1 MLEQVIYL
9 LVGAVLAMAG
19 GFLQSW
25 YSNKKE
31 RDNHLLNKREDAYL
45 AYIDAL
51 LELSETDCGSID
63 FKAYMPKYN
72 KVKAQLLLYSNNNFR
87 NQIKEYDSCLY
98 ECFNANFNVYDVINK
113 IDSMV
118 DLCRSQL
125 NIK

>member
-31 RDNHLLNKREDAYL
+31 RDNHLLEKRENAYL

-51 LELSETDCGSID
+51 LELRETDYGSID
-63 FKAYMPKYN
+63 FKSYMPKYN
-72 KVKAQLLLYSNNNFR
+72 RIKAQLLLYSNSDFR
-87 NQIKEYDSCLY
+87 SQMKEYDSWLY
-98 ECFNANFNVYDVINK
+98 ECFEANFNVYDVINK